1 MRNLFIDLKYLIEKV
16 KKKRLVL
23 LYFYQ
28 KNDFTAKK
36 RTNKHF
42 YTKFLNFVFKKIRN
56 NCQYI
61 RLKYSEY

>member
-16 KKKRLVL
+16 KKKRLLL

-28 KNDFTAKK
+28 KNDFIAKK
-36 RTNKHF
+36 RTIKHF
-42 YTKFLNFVFKKIRN
+42 YTKFLNFVFKKTRN

-61 RLKYSEY
+61 RSKYSEY